1 MGGMTSSAAVRQ
13 LRLFFLFAAVAT
25 AGAILV
31 SAPIRGQEQNVATP
45 ADTIMARKTV
55 MDTLSDKM
63 DAIELMIS
71 SNKIDFKIGQDNAND
86 ISVYLMAFP
95 LLFPPATNQWK
106 PNVTHDPIAD
116 TFAAPEVWT
125 KFADFYRQSTAGLR
139 AFATLIHPQDGFF
152 RLQIVILGDF
162 FDNSRY
168 DGVRV
173 HGKIALE
180 KRSWALN
187 CDPEAFLREISICQL
202 QKRKSGNGGT
212 SLRTRFGVYTQI

>member
-71 SNKIDFKIGQDNAND
+71 SNKIDFKSDRTTP
-86 ISVYLMAFP
+86 M
-95 LLFPPATNQWK
+95 T
-106 PNVTHDPIAD
+106 
-116 TFAAPEVWT
+116 
-125 KFADFYRQSTAGLR
+125 
-139 AFATLIHPQDGFF
+139 
-152 RLQIVILGDF
+152 
-162 FDNSRY
+162 SR
-168 DGVRV
+168 
-173 HGKIALE
+173 
-180 KRSWALN
+180 
-187 CDPEAFLREISICQL
+187 SI
-202 QKRKSGNGGT
+202 
-212 SLRTRFGVYTQI
+212 